1 MLNYIDQSNDQYV
14 NETEFQFLADLIRFS
29 SKNSQVYAA
38 CEIPEELNSISKGAV
53 NVLIN
58 LYEYVKTKN
67 IDISQTLAIFDAN
80 SSGVISIEEFYDVLN
95 EIMEDKDGDISLDDK
110 KAFFEFID
118 KNNNGLIELD
128 EFNQLFKLFGNY
140 SVNEL
145 MPNEQP
151 RADIFTIIEKSYE
164 NGIDLEKEF

>member
-1 MLNYIDQSNDQYV
+1 M
-14 NETEFQFLADLIRFS
+14 
-29 SKNSQVYAA
+29 
-38 CEIPEELNSISKGAV
+38 
-53 NVLIN
+53 IN

-67 IDISQTLAIFDAN
+67 IDISQTLSIFDAN
-80 SSGVISIEEFYDVLN
+80 GSGAISIEEFYDVLN
-95 EIMEDKDGDISLDDK
+95 EIIEDKDISLDDK

-118 KNNNGLIELD
+118 KNNNGIIELE
-128 EFNQLFKLFGNY
+128 EFNSLFKLFGSY